1 MEPEFDKEMDA
12 LLRWHREAARGQ
24 RSSGNAPTPLS
35 LASGVS
41 SRSSSDGRTD
51 VHLDTDEL
59 SAYAENVLPVATRAR
74 YTAHLVDCDQC
85 RKIVTGIALALNVA
99 GEMEQPTPA
108 TTHAAVA
115 SASLWRTWLAALF
128 APPAL
133 RYGIPVVAL
142 FVTGVIFLA
151 VMRSQRSQMYIAE
164 RAAKSESSRVKATRD
179 NVSEPSSQIEPSTAP
194 TEEANSA
201 ATQASPSIPAA
212 VPERRQTESKRTAA
226 PDAPSMDALSPD
238 GSSAT
243 AATPGASAPPSQQQ
257 SQDAFEEAV
266 SVTQQQQQQQ
276 QQQRQANEAA
286 DSADFAKSTVER
298 QTRTTSATEAAKMDD
313 RVGAKEKDASPSVN
327 SGGSSRADL
336 PVNGRRESVARL
348 EERPATNNVAGR
360 NYGGAA
366 ARPPAAKSEAEA
378 PAKSRRRA
386 AAPTDENR
394 ADPPTETR
402 NVGGHRFR
410 RQGGAWID
418 TTYNSSMGTTNV
430 ARGSEQYR
438 ALIADEPE
446 LRRIADQLGGEVV
459 VVVRGRAYRIH

>member
-24 RSSGNAPTPLS
+24 RSSGGATTPLS
-35 LASGVS
+35 LASGVP
-41 SRSSSDGRTD
+41 SRSSSDGRTN
-51 VHLDTDEL
+51 VHLDVDEL
-59 SAYAENVLPVATRAR
+59 SAYAENVLPVAARAR
-74 YTAHLVDCDQC
+74 YTAHLADCDQC
-85 RKIVTGIALALNVA
+85 RKIVTSIALAVNVA
-99 GEMEQPTPA
+99 GEMEQPAPA

-115 SASLWRTWLAALF
+115 SASSWRTWLVALF

-133 RYGIPVVAL
+133 RYGIPIVAL
-142 FVTGVIFLA
+142 LVAGAIFLA
-151 VMRSQRSQMYIAE
+151 VMRSQQSQMYIAE

-179 NVSEPSSQIEPSTAP
+179 NVSEPLSQIEPSTAP

-212 VPERRQTESKRTAA
+212 VPERRQAESKQTIA

-238 GSSAT
+238 GSSTT
-243 AATPGASAPPSQQQ
+243 AATSGASAPPSQQQ

-266 SVTQQQQQQQ
+266 IVTQQQQQQQ
-276 QQQRQANEAA
+276 QQQANDEA
-286 DSADFAKSTVER
+286 DSAGFAKSTVER
-298 QTRTTSATEAAKMDD
+298 QTRTTSATEAAKMDNKA
-313 RVGAKEKDASPSVN
+313 GTKEKDASPSVN
-327 SGGSSRADL
+327 SGVGSRADL
-336 PVNGRRESVARL
+336 PVNNRRESVARL
-348 EERPATNNVAGR
+348 EERPVTNNVAGR

-366 ARPPAAKSEAEA
+366 ARPPAKSEAEA

-394 ADPPTETR
+394 ADSSAETR
-402 NVGGHRFR
+402 SVGGHRFR

-459 VVVRGRAYRIH
+459 VVWKNRAYRIR